1 MNKNIMTAMIFG
13 LLMVM
18 GVVIV
23 RAEECPP
30 PQDPPTPPAGEGQV
44 KASPTPVPSATPAAG
59 VVR

>member
-1 MNKNIMTAMIFG
+1 MNKNTMTAMIFG

-30 PQDPPTPPAGEGQV
+30 NNPPTPPAGEGQV

>member
-1 MNKNIMTAMIFG
+1 MNKKTMTAMIFG

-18 GVVIV
+18 GVGMVKGV
-23 RAEECPP
+23 ECPP
-30 PQDPPTPPAGEGQV
+30 NNPPTPPAGEGQV